1 MNLKKI
7 VWVAVILCGLFAY
20 KRAKADNNDTPASIK
35 NLISRIKN
43 EMEKN
48 TDSFPAL
55 IRETEEAARISGN
68 PASSAILHSMAA
80 QMYAA
85 YYNANQWKI
94 DRRTPLSGY
103 VPADMEVWTR
113 NIFTDTIEAQVKAS
127 LADAP
132 VLQQTKAATYSAIL
146 EPGKNSPELRPT
158 LFDFLSYRGIS
169 ILEGINARP
178 AEIDA
183 IYRNLIAFRKKA
195 GNPKALLLAE
205 LDYLQYQFGSKRTQE
220 NDARY
225 LHALD
230 SLQQRYASDDFSV
243 EIAAA
248 RIDAYA
254 SMIPGGQPRD
264 SIDGIIYRL
273 AQETL
278 RKYPRYNRIGI
289 IQSRLNRL
297 TNPFISSQSASIAYP
312 GDGLPLKLTYK
323 NLSSVTI
330 SVYKSRLSADNYAN
344 AGSRYNKKDTILGE
358 KVNQYVF
365 RLDVPEPYT
374 TQDTTVTLPLDRLG
388 AYIYVISTGGKTEPV
403 RQIVSVSRLFAVTRT
418 TGPDAT
424 DILVTDY
431 KSGEPVANA
440 EVILYTTAD
449 LDANRTRTLRTD
461 KNGIAAVKSADNGI
475 KAFRVTDGQDRFTYA
490 SPLAGSWWEN
500 GNTQAGQA
508 QLALFSDRSIY
519 RPGQTV
525 FFKGIA
531 YSGNPDNPHVV
542 PGNTYTVV
550 LRDANNQEIAKQT
563 FTTDDYGSFNGRFVL
578 PQETLN
584 GYFSITAGEAGAVSF
599 QVAEYKRPSFAVDF
613 LPLKEEI
620 RFGENVYLH
629 GTVRTF
635 SGANLAGSTVNYR
648 IVRRPLWPRYGMY
661 TGQTQVAEGTTTVG
675 NDGTFTLSFRPEPE
689 NNEPDDPNLFY
700 RYEVM
705 AQATNS
711 AGETQ
716 EGSFFFSVGNRSL
729 VLSSDISGKFDKT
742 GTSLLV
748 IRATNL
754 NNQEATVQGSY
765 TLSLLQDTKEWA
777 SEVNAS
783 ELPVVKKV
791 YDGLFTSGHPIA
803 ARTFAS
809 LPSGRYRLTMEAK
822 DTQNR
827 PVKASEEFVLYSPS
841 DRQPP
846 IQTHTW
852 LLPVKT
858 EVFPGETAEVV
869 FGTSDTNAYILYEI
883 LADGQVLDRQIVRLN
898 DANKTFRIPFTAAF
912 GNGADVSFTL
922 IRNGQVYNEQVS
934 LLKKF
939 PDRQLTIRPE
949 TFRDRLRPGQRE
961 TWSFR
966 ITDADSVPVA
976 AEMLAGMY
984 DAALDKLAPHA
995 WYFNPIRLFS
1005 PRKYYFSTGQAF
1017 ESKSGYASA
1026 RIPSFSIPEYRYDQL
1041 NWQGI
1046 LPMLYS
1052 RNSYG
1057 PYMMLSARA
1066 TTKNAVE
1073 VQAESTNADIMAEE
1087 EVAAGAPQQTP
1098 AEPMAPVQLRQ
1109 NFDETAFFYPDLTTD
1124 AQGNVRIEFT
1134 LPESNTTWKFL
1145 SVAYTKD
1152 LKHGSFT
1159 KEVVSQKELM
1169 VLPNL
1174 PRFLRRGDVTTVST
1188 QVINLS
1194 DKALS
1199 GRVRLELFNPADDRP
1214 VGNIAS
1220 NVQSFSV
1227 PAQGTTEASWSF
1239 AVPEGIDL
1247 VGCRII
1253 AETPE
1258 ASDGEQHLL
1267 PILPDEVAVTE
1278 SKPFVIPAGGDKTI
1292 RTGWTS
1298 GPSMQVFGMTL
1309 EVAGNPA
1316 WYAIQAL
1323 PSVTLPQNED
1333 AVAWFAAYYTNTLAT
1348 YIARSYP
1355 KVQNM
1360 IRQWEK
1366 QGGDS
1371 ETLYSNLRKN
1381 QELKSILLEE
1391 TPWVLA
1397 AKNETEQKQQLSLLF
1412 NINHAENLQRQA
1424 LDKLAA
1430 LQAGEGGWSWY
1441 KGMPASPAITLYIL
1455 KGMSQLTHLGA
1466 VEFGEQEK
1474 QMQIRALDFLD
1485 KNTAEKYT
1493 AKVAAEWKNKPTRW
1507 LTPELTEYLFVRSG
1521 YRDIPEY
1528 GDAREAIRFYTG
1540 LAEKEW
1546 KDQSLYGKAL
1556 IAQLLFRN
1564 GQKQTAGEI
1573 LASLRKTATT
1583 TETMGMYWANNRYT
1597 EDFFVSPVSV
1607 HCQLM
1612 DAFDE
1617 IAPERQELD
1626 RMKQWLLMQKQ
1637 TQRWESVPA
1646 TVNAIYALLS
1656 TGSDWFGNTGNTLV
1670 TWGDHRY
1677 ETAAGETGT
1686 EYIQETLQG
1695 KEITPALNTVSV
1707 QKTGDGP
1714 AWGAVYRQYFEK
1726 ADRIKAA
1733 GSGLSVEKKLFVTV
1747 TGPNGPV
1754 LVAVTPSNPLK
1765 TGDKVTVRL
1774 VVTADRTMDY
1784 VQLKDMR
1791 AACFEPVRQ
1800 TAGVRAQDGLLF
1812 YESPEDASQ
1821 NFFFNT
1827 LLQGTYVMEYTV
1839 YVTRPGEYSGGIAT
1853 IQCLYAPEFVAHTE
1867 GNRVTVR

>member
-1 MNLKKI
+1 MNVKKI
-7 VWVAVILCGLFAY
+7 VWMAVILCGLFAY
-20 KRAKADNNDTPASIK
+20 KRAKADHTDTPASIK
-35 NLISRIKN
+35 NLISRMKS
-43 EMEKN
+43 EMDKN

-55 IRETEEAARISGN
+55 IRETEEAARMTGN

-85 YYNANQWKI
+85 YYNANRWKI

-103 VPADMEVWTR
+103 IPADMEVWTR
-113 NIFTDTIEAQVKAS
+113 NIFTDTIEAHVKAS

-132 VLQQTKAATYSAIL
+132 VLQQTQAAAYSAIL
-146 EPGKNSPELRPT
+146 EPGKSSPELRPT

-169 ILEGINARP
+169 ILEGINAPRD
-178 AEIDA
+178 EVDA
-183 IYRNLIAFRKKA
+183 IYRNLIAFREKA

-205 LDYLQYQFGSKRTQE
+205 LDYLQYRFGSKRTQE
-220 NDARY
+220 SDTRY

-248 RIDAYA
+248 RIDAYT
-254 SMIPGGQPRD
+254 SMISGKQSRD

-289 IQSRLNRL
+289 IESRLARL
-297 TNPFISSQSASIAYP
+297 TNPSLSSQSASIAYP
-312 GDGLPLKLTYK
+312 GKGLPLKLTYK
-323 NLSSVTI
+323 NIPSVTVT
-330 SVYKSRLSADNYAN
+330 VYKSRLSPDNYAN
-344 AGSRYNKKDTILGE
+344 AGSLYNKKDTMLGE
-358 KVNQYVF
+358 KINRYVF

-388 AYIYVISTGGKTEPV
+388 AYIYVISTGGKTDPV

-418 TGPDAT
+418 TGPGT
-424 DILVTDY
+424 SDILVTDY
-431 KSGEPVANA
+431 ESGQPVQNA
-440 EVILYTTAD
+440 EVILYTAAD
-449 LDANRTRTLRTD
+449 LDRNQTQTLRTD
-461 KNGIAAVKSADNGI
+461 KNGIAAVKSSDNRI
-475 KAFRVTDGQDRFTYA
+475 KAFRITDGQDRFTYA
-490 SPLAGSWWEN
+490 SPLAGGWW
-500 GNTQAGQA
+500 GNESTNTEQA
-508 QLALFSDRSIY
+508 QLALFTDRSIY

-531 YSGNPDNPHVV
+531 YSGNPDNPHVL
-542 PGNTYTVV
+542 PGKPYTVV
-550 LRDANNQEIAKQT
+550 LRDANNQEVAKQT
-563 FTTDDYGSFNGRFVL
+563 FTTGDYGSFNGRFTL

-584 GYFSITAGEAGAVSF
+584 GYFSITAGDAGTVSF
-599 QVAEYKRPSFAVDF
+599 QVAEYKRPSFAVEF
-613 LPLKEEI
+613 LPLKEEV

-648 IVRRPLWPRYGMY
+648 IVRRPLWPRFGLYA
-661 TGQTQVAEGTTTVG
+661 GQTQVAEGNTTVG
-675 NDGTFTLSFRPEPE
+675 SDGTFTLSFRPEPE
-689 NNEPDDPNLFY
+689 NGEPDSPNLFY
-700 RYEVM
+700 RYEVI

-716 EGSFFFSVGNRSL
+716 EGNFFFSVGNRSL
-729 VLSSDISGKFDKT
+729 ILSSDISDKFDKT
-742 GTSLLV
+742 GTKPLI

-765 TLSLLQDTKEWA
+765 TLSLLQDAKEWA
-777 SEVNAS
+777 TEVNAA

-791 YDGLFTSGHPIA
+791 YEGRFTSGHPIA

-809 LPSGRYRLTMEAK
+809 LPSGRYRLTLEAR
-822 DTQNR
+822 DAQNR
-827 PVKASEEFVLYSPS
+827 PVTASEEFVLYSPS
-841 DRQPP
+841 DREPP
-846 IQTHTW
+846 IRTHTW

-858 EVFPGETAEVV
+858 EVLPGETAEIV
-869 FGTSDTNAYILYEI
+869 FGTSDTDASVLYEI

-898 DANKTFRIPFTAAF
+898 NANKTFRIPFTSAF
-912 GNGADVSFTL
+912 GNGVDVSFTL
-922 IRNGQVYNEQVS
+922 IRNGKVYNEQVS

-939 PDRQLTIRPE
+939 PDRQLSIRPE
-949 TFRDRLRPGQRE
+949 TFRDRLRPGERE

-976 AEMLAGMY
+976 AEMLATLY
-984 DAALDKLAPHA
+984 DAALDQLAPHA
-995 WYFNPIRLFS
+995 WYFNPIRLFT
-1005 PRKYYFSTGQAF
+1005 PRKYYFSAGQAF
-1017 ESKSGYASA
+1017 ESESGYASG

-1057 PYMMLSARA
+1057 PYLMLSARA
-1066 TTKNAVE
+1066 ATKTAADTQVE
-1073 VQAESTNADIMAEE
+1073 SATADIVAEE
-1087 EVAAGAPQQTP
+1087 EVAAGAPQQASEET
-1098 AEPMAPVQLRQ
+1098 MAPVQLRQ

-1152 LKHGSFT
+1152 LEHGSLT

-1174 PRFLRRGDVTTVST
+1174 PRFLRRGDVTTIST

-1194 DKALS
+1194 DKTLS
-1199 GRVRLELFNPADDRP
+1199 GRVRLELFDPANDRP
-1214 VGNIAS
+1214 IGNVTA
-1220 NVQSFSV
+1220 NEQSFSV

-1247 VGCRII
+1247 IGCRII

-1267 PILPDEVAVTE
+1267 PVLPDEVAVTE
-1278 SKPFVIPAGGDKTI
+1278 SKPFVIPGAGDKTI

-1298 GPSMQVFGMTL
+1298 SPSMQVFGMTL

-1333 AVAWFAAYYTNTLAT
+1333 AVSWFAAYYTNTLAT

-1355 KVQNM
+1355 KVQAM

-1371 ETLYSNLRKN
+1371 ETLYSALQKN
-1381 QELKSILLEE
+1381 QQLKSVLLQE

-1424 LDKLAA
+1424 LDKLTA

-1466 VEFGEQEK
+1466 VEFGEPEK

-1485 KNTAEKYT
+1485 KHIAERYT
-1493 AKVAAEWKNKPTRW
+1493 TQVAAGWKNKPTRW
-1507 LTPELTEYLFVRSG
+1507 LTPEITEYLFVRSG

-1556 IAQLLFRN
+1556 LAQLLFRN
-1564 GQKQTAGEI
+1564 GQKQTAGDI
-1573 LASLRKTATT
+1573 LASLRKVATS
-1583 TETMGMYWANNRYT
+1583 TETMGMYWANNRQT

-1617 IAPERQELD
+1617 IAPDRQELD

-1656 TGSDWFGNTGNTLV
+1656 TGSDWFGNTGNTVV
-1670 TWGDHRY
+1670 TWGGHRY
-1677 ETAAGETGT
+1677 ETATGETGT
-1686 EYIQETLQG
+1686 GYIQETLEG
-1695 KEITPALNTVSV
+1695 KEITPALNTVSI

-1733 GSGLSVEKKLFVTV
+1733 ASGLSIEKKLFVTV
-1747 TGPNGPV
+1747 TRANEPV
-1754 LVAVTPSNPLK
+1754 LVPVTPANPLK

-1774 VVTADRTMDY
+1774 VITADRTMDY

-1800 TAGVRAQDGLLF
+1800 TAGVRGQDGILF

-1827 LLQGTYVMEYTV
+1827 LPQGTYVMEYAV
-1839 YVTRPGEYSGGIAT
+1839 YVTRPGDYSGGIAT
-1853 IQCLYAPEFVAHTE
+1853 LQCLYAPEFVAHTE
-1867 GNRVTVR
+1867 GDRVTVK